1 MEQDAPKIITEQVET
16 TETKII
22 EEAAP
27 LDKVEVADG
36 PEAAAVAKKRKNK
49 NKKKK
54 KAATLLLDL
63 AASDFVPTASF
74 KFDPVA
80 EPIIP
85 ATPAE
90 PKTKPSVES
99 AEETPKTG
107 VEIPA

>member
-1 MEQDAPKIITEQVET
+1 MEQDAPKIITEQDPTDTKPIEDV
-16 TETKII
+16 TE
-22 EEAAP
+22 P
-27 LDKVEVADG
+27 VDKVEVADG

-54 KAATLLLDL
+54 KVASLLLDL

-85 ATPAE
+85 ATPAA
-90 PKTKPSVES
+90 PKPIPSTELK
-99 AEETPKTG
+99 EDTPKTG